1 MPVVRL
7 RDDLQPDQ
15 AYRTMLH
22 ELQHVADAVIIAEI
36 SEEEA
41 EQRAEAFV
49 ARATRRIQNMS
60 EVQLAI
66 ASGSGICGACGGVIK
81 PGTPYYRDESGGA
94 GRLACSH
101 MTCPPPA
108 VRLTDRQAMALDR
121 AVQKQVEF
129 VTSLRSFDAGRFL
142 IDRLKEVVPIWKKE
156 NWSDGSTEWVHQ

>member
-7 RDDLQPDQ
+7 RDDLEPPQGF
-15 AYRTMLH
+15 RTMLH
-22 ELQHVADAVIIAEI
+22 ELQHVADAAIIISEI

-94 GRLACSH
+94 GRLDCSH

-108 VRLTDRQAMALDR
+108 VRLPAVRLTDRGAPSMTPA
-121 AVQKQVEF
+121 
-129 VTSLRSFDAGRFL
+129 RFL
-142 IDRLKEVVPIWKKE
+142 PRMCICGGRITAWGAIDRCLRCGRSVR
-156 NWSDGSTEWVHQ
+156 